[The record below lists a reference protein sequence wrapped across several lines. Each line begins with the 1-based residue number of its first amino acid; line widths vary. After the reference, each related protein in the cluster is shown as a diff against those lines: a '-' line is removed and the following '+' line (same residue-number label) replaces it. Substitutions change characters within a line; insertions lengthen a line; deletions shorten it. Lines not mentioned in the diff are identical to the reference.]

1 MHLQTSTHL
10 RSRRRW
16 RRLTAGD
23 QSDGERKFGGVE
35 LFDSNVASTRARLSA
50 ERSQLSGVQRWRISA
65 RRRRMALIRL
75 LSVGIMVRKTQ
86 CENPARR
93 LWQKNFNP
101 VPSDY
106 KDEQEARH
114 FRATRRAQPTRFLVL
129 RSIPL

>member
-50 ERSQLSGVQRWRISA
+50 ERSHTGDQFNGGEFRRGVGVW
-65 RRRRMALIRL
+65 RL